1 MHPFGN
7 NKPNLSASD
16 IVKKKR
22 STAMYKSYKSN
33 YRYKNNCGRDA
44 NVHFN
49 VFGRIRNVK
58 NYETW
63 QGLKTGNIMCKS
75 NALCCADTSFN
86 TIKINSGNNNHTVLD
101 ISAHLI
107 YVRRND
113 DDDDNI
119 DSVVIDPEDNLFP
132 TNNCIEPPFKI
143 EFKSNKN
150 YECNFKDTRQGY
162 LRFLGDRNYKV
173 KFI

>member
-16 IVKKKR
+16 IIKKKR
-22 STAMYKSYKSN
+22 SKAMYKSNQSN
-33 YRYKNNCGRDA
+33 YLHKKKCGRNT

-49 VFGRIRNVK
+49 VFGRICNVK

-75 NALCCADTSFN
+75 NALCCTDTSFN
-86 TIKINSGNNNHTVLD
+86 TIKINSGNNNHTVFDASESPIID
-101 ISAHLI
+101 ISWNGI
-107 YVRRND
+107 NG
-113 DDDDNI
+113 
-119 DSVVIDPEDNLFP
+119 VVIDPSDNLFP
-132 TNNCIEPPFKI
+132 TNNCIEPPLKI
-143 EFKSNKN
+143 TFNEN
-150 YECNFKDTRQGY
+150 YKCNFKDTRQGY